1 MGAMGVLIYLT
12 NNFADQ
18 AHLQAEEAAI
28 PIAVARGL
36 DPDEVNWVFLHHEQG
51 RAAFRAM
58 DIAWR
63 RIQASDEDPTD
74 LPWAIDAFCSNTEG
88 FVRLFIHHA
97 ERENDELYPR
107 MGEHFS
113 DMDDTMVLNLLHQIG
128 PRDFTPYIGL
138 VVAMEE
144 QLGLKVPA

>member
-1 MGAMGVLIYLT
+1 
-12 NNFADQ
+12 
-18 AHLQAEEAAI
+18 
-28 PIAVARGL
+28 VARGL

-63 RIQASDEDPTD
+63 RIQAADEDPTD
-74 LPWAIDAFCSNTEG
+74 LPWAIDAFCTNTES

-144 QLGLKVPA
+144 QLGLQVPA